1 MRERILD
8 NPKKYFE
15 SLTEEEFN
23 RILNEFG
30 FEYIDIKDKSIE
42 EINKLTMRRGDKK
55 WLKKREL
62 S

>member
-8 NPKKYFE
+8 NHKKYFKN
-15 SLTEEEFN
+15 LTEEEFN

-42 EINKLTMRRGDKK
+42 EINKLTMRRRIRNG
-55 WLKKREL
+55 
-62 S
+62 